1 MPTGVE
7 VLSSIEKTLNQLRRG
22 VQEVDQ
28 EIQAATRQQVE
39 IRQEQAQQFRDLAR
53 LMLDDQQ
60 MVPFSEAMEQAR
72 RKADELLARRHDKLA
87 VLERQLDDVVDR
99 QNLLEKER
107 QAAQDKIAAAAR
119 ALDDCEAAAQ
129 KKLAVQ
135 PAYQAQLKA
144 AREADGIAKHA
155 EEKASHVGTDFTER
169 SKPYENDRLFMYL
182 WKRKYNTA
190 QYQRFPLFS
199 WLDGWVAHL
208 CRYHESRV
216 NYAAIVE
223 IPQRLKAHADK
234 SREKAKR
241 EYATLEEMEKQA
253 TDAEGAPALRKALEQ
268 AQAVGDQ
275 IDDRIQ
281 AEEERYKGIMEQ
293 RNKFAG
299 GEDDDFQQ
307 SIEVLVQ
314 QLKREP
320 IPALMRRAEL
330 TPIPDDNVIVRRLA
344 ELERSHD
351 QAAQALQGAKQLHAR
366 HLDRL
371 QQLEQVRRDYKRSR
385 FDDIH
390 SLFPDG
396 RTIQVMLDNFLRGM
410 TTANELWGT
419 LRNQH
424 RYRRVSADPTF
435 GSGGFG
441 GLGGGGVW
449 SFPFPPM
456 SGGRGGGGFF
466 PMPGGFSFPTSG
478 GGGGGGSSSG
488 GGGGGFAPGQ
498 DFRTAGGF

>member
-7 VLSSIEKTLNQLRRG
+7 VLSSIETTLTQLRRG
-22 VQEVDQ
+22 TQEADQ

-39 IRQEQAQQFRDLAR
+39 IRQEQAQQFRDLAK
-53 LMLDDQQ
+53 LMLDETR

-99 QNLLEKER
+99 QNVLEKER
-107 QAAQDKIAAAAR
+107 QAAQDKIAEAAR

-129 KKLAVQ
+129 AKLAQQ
-135 PAYQAQLKA
+135 PAYQQQLQA
-144 AREADGIAKHA
+144 TRDADGIAKHA

-190 QYQRFPLFS
+190 QYQRFPVIS
-199 WLDGWVAHL
+199 WLDSWVAHL

-223 IPQRLKAHADK
+223 IPQRLQAHAQK
-234 SREKAKR
+234 SREKAQR
-241 EYATLEEMEKQA
+241 EFTRLSELEKQA
-253 TDAEGAPALRKALEQ
+253 ADAEGAPALRKKLEQ

-275 IDDRIQ
+275 IDDRIH
-281 AEEERYKGIMEQ
+281 AEEERYKGIMQQ

-299 GEDDDFQQ
+299 GEDEDFQQ

-320 IPALMRRAEL
+320 IPELMRRADL
-330 TPIPDDNVIVRRLA
+330 TPTPADNVIVRRLA
-344 ELERSHD
+344 DLERTHS
-351 QAAQALQGAKQLHAR
+351 QATQALEGAKQLHSR

-371 QQLEQVRRDYKRSR
+371 QQLEQVRRDFKRSR

-390 SLFPDG
+390 SLFPDA
-396 RTIQVMLDNFLRGM
+396 RLIQVLLDNFLRGL
-410 TTANELWGT
+410 TTASELWGT
-419 LRNQH
+419 LKSQH

-435 GSGGFG
+435 GTGGFG
-441 GLGGGGVW
+441 GLGGGSVW
-449 SFPFPPM
+449 SFPFPPT
-456 SGGRGGGGFF
+456 SGRGGGGFF
-466 PMPGGFSFPTSG
+466 PIPGGFSFPTSP
-478 GGGGGGSSSG
+478 GGGSGGGG